1 MRSTCE
7 SGGGRAGLDHRVA
20 HMGHSGGSHPPHE
33 ALCLSLY
40 LAFSQ
45 PWISRHAE
53 CHQHPHALLAS
64 RALEHCPAARASLLS
79 CPGWTARQS
88 KGHARLP
95 GAWSTTRKNS
105 TCMQHKKHRCLF
117 RSCTTCCI
125 FAACTLS
132 NAVAGGRPSAMFM
145 QLPIPPQAHLPRP
158 PLISIE
164 YTLYPNGYR
173 PQGPALARCGRET
186 PWLRAT
192 RGASGRGGALARGL
206 LGIRVTLQRHFESML
221 F

>member
-1 MRSTCE
+1 MRH
-7 SGGGRAGLDHRVA
+7 SGQAQGIGQVHPSKTAAAALLLGHRVRLYSPGGFDHRV
-20 HMGHSGGSHPPHE
+20 GHWG
-33 ALCLSLY
+33 
-40 LAFSQ
+40 
-45 PWISRHAE
+45 HAE
-53 CHQHPHALLAS
+53 WPQHPHALLAS

-79 CPGWTARQS
+79 CPGCTARQS

-132 NAVAGGRPSAMFM
+132 NAVAGRRPSAMFM
-145 QLPIPPQAHLPRP
+145 QLPLPPQAHLPRP

-173 PQGPALARCGRET
+173 PQGPALARCGRG
-186 PWLRAT
+186 PA
-192 RGASGRGGALARGL
+192 GCG
-206 LGIRVTLQRHFESML
+206 
-221 F
+221 